1 MTQCRLWL
9 WGAVG
14 PAESHVPKH
23 LDGGDGDQ
31 GEGVRLCEGQD
42 HCVEVSASRPIQKR
56 RLSALKCHEVK
67 LNMKFTVRILHGLL
81 QVLAEFLRE
90 RTADKDVLPVSRSP
104 LQKSKT

>member
-42 HCVEVSASRPIQKR
+42 HCFEVPAPRPIQKR
-56 RLSALKCHEVK
+56 RLPALKCHEVK
-67 LNMKFTVRILHGLL
+67 FTMKFTARILHGL
-81 QVLAEFLRE
+81 
-90 RTADKDVLPVSRSP
+90 P
-104 LQKSKT
+104 